1 MATRMLDTDVLSYIH
16 SSNPNRATP
25 YKQHL
30 TGHVLAVSFITIGE
44 QFAGYHKKIKR
55 GEWNQQHLD
64 KLELR
69 LRSLLVIPY
78 DIEICRTYGHL
89 KAHIKNRDGSDRVV
103 GVNDLWI
110 ASCAVRHS
118 LTLVTNNGKHFENIP
133 GLSII
138 CGASRER
145 MAEGGGTEPQAASA
159 DRPDINRPQA
169 PDKDQPPKR

>member
-1 MATRMLDTDVLSYIH
+1 V
-16 SSNPNRATP
+16 SNLP
-25 YKQHL
+25 
-30 TGHVLAVSFITIGE
+30 VTI
-44 QFAGYHKKIKR
+44 KKLRK
-55 GEWNQQHLD
+55 GSGSQQHLD

-78 DIEICRTYGHL
+78 DVEICRTYGHL

-133 GLSII
+133 GLSVI
-138 CGASRER
+138 CEPSRER
-145 MAEGGGTEPQAASA
+145 MAEGGGIEPLAAST
-159 DRPDINRPQA
+159 DRSDITRPPA
-169 PDKDQPPKR
+169 PDKDHPPKR